1 MNDDFMITTFD
12 NPYNPFKQFDLWFL
26 YDIEKGYN
34 TCGKLDRLTNIS
46 DDMSQKEIND
56 EIDRAMDK
64 LININPELY
73 TFCIPPAD
81 KKDIGEGSEK

>member
-12 NPYNPFKQFDLWFL
+12 NPYNPFEQFDLWFL

-34 TCGKLDRLTNIS
+34 TCGKLDRLTNIY

-73 TFCIPPAD
+73 TLCAPPAD
-81 KKDIGEGSEK
+81 KNDIGEGSEK

>member
-12 NPYNPFKQFDLWFL
+12 NPYNPFEQFDLWFL

-34 TCGKLDRLTNIS
+34 TCGKLDRLTNIN

-73 TFCIPPAD
+73 TFCTPPANE
-81 KKDIGEGSEK
+81 KDIGEGSGK

>member
-12 NPYNPFKQFDLWFL
+12 NPYNPFEQFDLWFL

-34 TCGKLDRLTNIS
+34 TCGKLDRLTNIY

-73 TFCIPPAD
+73 ILCTPPAN
-81 KKDIGEGSEK
+81 KNDIGEGSEK